1 MYSSLNK
8 LNRKIAVV
16 LFLIYFTY
24 LLYRLF
30 FFAYS
35 QYFRF
40 SENDIR
46 INLIPFRTII
56 SYIIGISSYK
66 IDVWFFNLF
75 GNVLA
80 FMPMGFLL
88 PLIFNKLRSAKA
100 ITITTLITSSI
111 LEVIQL
117 ISKLGITDIDDVIL
131 NTLGGLLGYILL
143 VISSRLLAKSA
154 LLEED

>member
-1 MYSSLNK
+1 MPSSLNK
-8 LNRKIAVV
+8 PLRRIAGV
-16 LFLIYFTY
+16 LCLIYFTY

-40 SENDIR
+40 SGDVLSF
-46 INLIPFRTII
+46 NLIPFKTITA
-56 SYIIGISSYK
+56 YLGEMGDEN

-88 PLIFNKLRSAKA
+88 PLVFKKLKSPGA
-100 ITITTLITSSI
+100 IVLAVLLTSSVLEI
-111 LEVIQL
+111 LQL
-117 ISKLGITDIDDVIL
+117 VSKLGIADIDDVIL
-131 NTLGGLLGYILL
+131 NTLGGFLGYLALL
-143 VISSRLLAKSA
+143 IVLRLLTKSVRW
-154 LLEED
+154 EKD

>member
-1 MYSSLNK
+1 MYSNFNK
-8 LNRKIAVV
+8 LIRKIAFV
-16 LFLIYFTY
+16 LFLMYFTY

-46 INLIPFRTII
+46 YNLIPFSTIT
-56 SYIIGISSYK
+56 SYITGISNYK

-100 ITITTLITSSI
+100 ITITTFITSTI

-143 VISSRLLAKSA
+143 TISSRLLAKSA

>member
-1 MYSSLNK
+1 MPSRLNK
-8 LNRKIAVV
+8 LVRKMPGV

-35 QYFRF
+35 EYFRF
-40 SENDIR
+40 SGEDLR
-46 INLIPFRTII
+46 FNLIPFKTII
-56 SYIIGISSYK
+56 TYISWVSDDN

-88 PLIFNKLRSAKA
+88 PLVFTKLKSAKA
-100 ITITTLITSSI
+100 LVITTFTTSSV
-111 LEVIQL
+111 LEGIQL
-117 ISKLGITDIDDVIL
+117 ITKLGTADIDDVIL
-131 NTLGGLLGYILL
+131 NTLGGFLGYLL
-143 VISSRLLAKSA
+143 LMNGLRLLRKSVR
-154 LLEED
+154 LEED

>member
-8 LNRKIAVV
+8 LIRKIAVV

-46 INLIPFRTII
+46 YNLIPFSTIT
-56 SYIIGISSYK
+56 SYIIGISSHQ

-100 ITITTLITSSI
+100 ITITTFITSSI
-111 LEVIQL
+111 LELMQL

-143 VISSRLLAKSA
+143 VICSRLLAKSA